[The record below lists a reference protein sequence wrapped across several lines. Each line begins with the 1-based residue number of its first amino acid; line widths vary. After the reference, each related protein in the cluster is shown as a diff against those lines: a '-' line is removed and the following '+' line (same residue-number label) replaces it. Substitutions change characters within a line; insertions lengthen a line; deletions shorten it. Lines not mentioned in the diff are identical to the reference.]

1 VPTSRC
7 TFLAAIAGGSMAT
20 GKDVPILVVDD
31 SQAVRLNVRSFLRSM
46 GFSDIDLAEDG
57 LVALQKLRARGYGLV
72 ISDWVM
78 DKVDGYELLKTVRDD
93 AKLKHT
99 PFIMIT
105 ANNEPQK
112 VMLAKQA
119 GVSNYIMKP
128 FTIAVLKQKLEA
140 VLGRLD

>member
-1 VPTSRC
+1 
-7 TFLAAIAGGSMAT
+7 MAT
-20 GKDVPILVVDD
+20 GKNVPILVVDD
-31 SQAVRLNVRSFLRSM
+31 SQAVRLNVRSFLRAM

-57 LVALQKLRARGYGLV
+57 LVALQKLRTRGYGLI
-72 ISDWVM
+72 ISDWTM
-78 DKVDGYELLKTVRDD
+78 DRVDGYELLKTVRDD

-105 ANNEPQK
+105 ASNEPQK
-112 VMLAKQA
+112 VMRAKQA
-119 GVSNYIMKP
+119 GVNNYIMKP